1 MKSVRID
8 IWSDV
13 VCPFCYLGNRQL
25 ELALEAFDEGAF
37 EIHHHA
43 FELDPSV
50 DARPASLDVLLAEK
64 YGQTIEQAH
73 ANHERLSAQARS
85 LGLDWHLDVAQPTNT
100 RRAHRLIELARQQG
114 RQGEM
119 VDRLFRA
126 YFSEGRYLDDAGTL
140 EELAEEIGVVL
151 SASLD
156 DETLDAA
163 VQRDVDRARD
173 YGLRGVPAFVLD
185 ERFLISGAQ
194 GVDALRDAL
203 AQVLTS

>member
-1 MKSVRID
+1 
-8 IWSDV
+8 
-13 VCPFCYLGNRQL
+13 
-25 ELALEAFDEGAF
+25 
-37 EIHHHA
+37 
-43 FELDPSV
+43 
-50 DARPASLDVLLAEK
+50 
-64 YGQTIEQAH
+64 
-73 ANHERLSAQARS
+73 
-85 LGLDWHLDVAQPTNT
+85 
-100 RRAHRLIELARQQG
+100 
-114 RQGEM
+114 M

-163 VQRDVDRARD
+163 VQRDVDQAGD